1 MLLEVP
7 EISIFVYSVTDEAI
21 SLIGEV
27 NDASSVLYTKRFK
40 GYGTLE
46 MYVPL
51 TNENVQYCKVGNM
64 LCIGSTGRYCYFIL
78 GIQPQKDEN
87 GFVKIKVVGRSLECI
102 LANRILYTTH
112 KYTNKA
118 LSYVMYNM
126 VDVNF
131 ISVTDSK
138 RRLSHLELE
147 QGAYTNL
154 FGPVVTLQR
163 LGKSVKDR
171 EDEICENY
179 EYGYEIYFDI
189 KALKFIFRVL
199 QPVNKTYNSGVQL
212 PIIFDTETDDV
223 LQSTYN
229 YNAEA
234 EKNVALVVGEAQDST
249 EKDIK
254 VRAKVVVGN
263 DTLAGYQRKEMY
275 IDARDLQSESE
286 SDSGSVEEMSQHD
299 YEELLRNRGSVKLS
313 ENAVVQTLEASIRYY
328 GSQYEYDVDYTVGDI
343 VTIVDRDIN
352 VMVNASISEVE
363 IAYSDTYEIRLTIGT
378 GVPTLYSKIK
388 AML

>member
-7 EISIFVYSVTDEAI
+7 EISIFVYRVTDEAI
-21 SLIGEV
+21 SLIGEI

-64 LCIGSTGRYCYFIL
+64 ICIGSTGRYCYFIL

-87 GFVKIKVVGRSLECI
+87 GFVKIKVVGRSLEYI

-131 ISVTDSK
+131 ISVTNSK

-147 QGAYTNL
+147 EGAYTNL

-163 LGKSVKDR
+163 IGKSVKDR
-171 EDEICENY
+171 EDEICEKY
-179 EYGYEIYFDI
+179 EYGYEVYFNV
-189 KALKFIFRVL
+189 KTLKFIFRVL
-199 QPVNKTYNSGVQL
+199 QPVDKTYNSGVQL

-286 SDSGSVEEMSQHD
+286 SDSGSVEKMSQHD

-313 ENAVVQTLEASIRYY
+313 ENAIVQTLEANIRYY

-352 VMVNASISEVE
+352 TVVNASISEVE

>member
-7 EISIFVYSVTDEAI
+7 EISIFVYRVTDEAI

-87 GFVKIKVVGRSLECI
+87 GFVKIKVVGRSLEYI

-179 EYGYEIYFDI
+179 EYGYEIYFNA
-189 KALKFIFRVL
+189 KTLKFIFRVL

-286 SDSGSVEEMSQHD
+286 NDSGSVEEMSQHD

>member
-7 EISIFVYSVTDEAI
+7 EISIFVYRVTDEAI

-171 EDEICENY
+171 EDEICENH

>member
-7 EISIFVYSVTDEAI
+7 EISIFVYRVTDEAI
-21 SLIGEV
+21 SLIGEI

-87 GFVKIKVVGRSLECI
+87 GFVKIKVVGRSLEYI

-299 YEELLRNRGSVKLS
+299 YEELLRNRGFVKLS
-313 ENAVVQTLEASIRYY
+313 ENAVVQTLEANIRYY

>member
-7 EISIFVYSVTDEAI
+7 EISIFVYRVTDEAI
-21 SLIGEV
+21 SLIGEI

-64 LCIGSTGRYCYFIL
+64 ICIGSTGRYCYFIL

-87 GFVKIKVVGRSLECI
+87 GFVKIKVTGRSLEYI
-102 LANRILYTTH
+102 LANRILYTTL

-118 LSYVMYNM
+118 ISYIMYNM

-138 RRLSHLELE
+138 RRLPHLQLE
-147 QGAYTNL
+147 EGAYTNN

-179 EYGYEIYFDI
+179 EYGYEIYFDA

-199 QPVNKTYNSGVQL
+199 QPVDKTYNSGVQL

-286 SDSGSVEEMSQHD
+286 NDSGSVEEMSQHD

>member
-7 EISIFVYSVTDEAI
+7 EISIFVYRVTDEAI

-64 LCIGSTGRYCYFIL
+64 ICIGSTGRYCYFIL

-87 GFVKIKVVGRSLECI
+87 GFVKIKVVGRSLEYI

-179 EYGYEIYFDI
+179 KYGYEIYFDI

-199 QPVNKTYNSGVQL
+199 QPVDKTYNSGVQL

-286 SDSGSVEEMSQHD
+286 NDSGSVEEMSQHD

-313 ENAVVQTLEASIRYY
+313 ENAVVQTLEANIRYY

-378 GVPTLYSKIK
+378 GVPTIYSKIK